1 MKQFKKTNDFL
12 VATTFI
18 LIITGL
24 SFFLIPLIGYR
35 AVGFFYLVTIL
46 VMATFL
52 RSSALI
58 YSAFIASFIWNF
70 FFITPQFTFAI
81 HEKEDFMMVISFF
94 IAAVIGSILALRIK
108 RQEVL
113 LNNLKLKEHSKKL
126 SDTLINSVSHEMRTP
141 LTVLMGSA
149 TALKEKAIFN
159 NTTSRET
166 LTNEIIISA
175 KRLNRVIENLLDVG
189 RMDRGDYKLK
199 SEWFSWEDF
208 FSELDAYMG
217 DELKTCKLSHTGQVT
232 EYVQGDFTLLLHAYS
247 NLISNSLKH
256 SGQKNLEI
264 EINIQRVDTF
274 FEIRYMDNGKGVAS
288 NLREKIFDKF
298 FSVDNKPSGLGLGLA
313 LVRNII
319 ELHSGSIVYLEGYKG
334 AAFLIKLPLTRS
346 FDLDSKVNP

>member
-1 MKQFKKTNDFL
+1 MIF
-12 VATTFI
+12 
-18 LIITGL
+18 IITVINYL
-24 SFFLIPLIGYR
+24 FMPLIGYR

-46 VMATFL
+46 ILATMI
-52 RSSALI
+52 RSGALI
-58 YSAFIASFIWNF
+58 YTALLSSFIWNF
-70 FFITPQFTFAI
+70 FFIPPRFSFGI
-81 HEKEDFMMVISFF
+81 HENEDVMIVFSYF

-108 RQEVL
+108 RQEIL

-149 TALKEKAIFN
+149 TALKEEAIISN
-159 NTTSRET
+159 KSSRET

-208 FSELDAYMG
+208 FDELEAYMG
-217 DELKTCKLSHTGQVT
+217 EELKNCRFTQTGQVT
-232 EYVQGDFTLLLHAYS
+232 EYVQGDFPLLLHAFS

-256 SGQKNLEI
+256 SDQKNLEI

-274 FEIRYMDNGKGVAS
+274 FEIRYMDNGKGVAA
-288 NLREKIFDKF
+288 NLREKIFEKF

-319 ELHSGSIVYLEGYKG
+319 ELHSGSIIYLAGYKG
-334 AAFLIKLPLTRS
+334 AAFLIKLPCTRP
-346 FDLDSKVNP
+346 FDFDSGA